1 MGNSLQII
9 GIEKI
14 YDGIKILESISLD
27 IVTGFVIS
35 LVGVNGSGKTTLL
48 RIISGLE
55 IPTKGSILSKDS
67 KLRAKDLRQISTM
80 VFQKSVM
87 FNENVYDNIAFGLKI
102 RDFTKEEIDEKV
114 SKALYLV
121 QLNGFE
127 NRKAKK
133 LSSGEQ
139 QRVALAR
146 AFVIEPEIL
155 LLDEPTANLDPSNA
169 IVIERVIKNLGER
182 NSCIIILATHNL
194 HQARRLSNEIV
205 HIHSGRI
212 LEIADPEQFFKH
224 PSNTITKK
232 FINGDLQF

>member
-1 MGNSLQII
+1 MINSLQII

-14 YDGIKILESISLD
+14 YDDIKVLESISLET
-27 IVTGFVIS
+27 ITGAVIS

-55 IPTKGSILSKDS
+55 IPTKGSILSKDR
-67 KLRAKDLRQISTM
+67 KLRAQDLRQISTM

-102 RDFTKEEIDEKV
+102 RDFTKKEIDEKV
-114 SKALYLV
+114 SKALDLV

-127 NRKAKK
+127 SRKAKK
-133 LSSGEQ
+133 LSGGEQ

-146 AFVIEPEIL
+146 AFIIEPEVL

-169 IVIERVIKNLGER
+169 IVIEQVIKGLGER

-194 HQARRLSNEIV
+194 HQARRLSNQMV

-224 PSNTITKK
+224 PSNTITRK